1 MANNQDGQQWAES
14 LVRRVGLAVKKA
26 RGNKSAKWLSDETA
40 KLGHRVSPTVIAK
53 LDSGH
58 RGSVLSVAELLVLAA
73 ALNIPP
79 GLLLIPGYP
88 TGDVE
93 FLPGR
98 TADAKAVL
106 DWFSGDGRLPTEGS
120 FDAEK
125 VSATINAGT
134 ELVRAVRQ
142 FGDTARS
149 FFFAQQGLALMK
161 DDPAQ
166 DHSGLEQYMREMEQR
181 VAELQ
186 EQIDKLSPTF
196 EVEEKPR

>member
-1 MANNQDGQQWAES
+1 MLRLKKDSTVFDRRQHNVHTLRVANNQDGQQWAES

-88 TGDVE
+88 N
-93 FLPGR
+93 
-98 TADAKAVL
+98 
-106 DWFSGDGRLPTEGS
+106 W
-120 FDAEK
+120 
-125 VSATINAGT
+125 
-134 ELVRAVRQ
+134 
-142 FGDTARS
+142 
-149 FFFAQQGLALMK
+149 
-161 DDPAQ
+161 
-166 DHSGLEQYMREMEQR
+166 
-181 VAELQ
+181 
-186 EQIDKLSPTF
+186 
-196 EVEEKPR
+196 